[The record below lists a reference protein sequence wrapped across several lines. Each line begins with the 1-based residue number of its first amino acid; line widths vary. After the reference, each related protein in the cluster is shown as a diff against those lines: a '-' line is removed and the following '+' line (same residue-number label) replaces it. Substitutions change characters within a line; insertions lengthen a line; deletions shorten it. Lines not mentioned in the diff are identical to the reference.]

1 MGKRFARKRLTTKD
15 TKAHE
20 GFSVSFVILRVLR
33 G

>member
-1 MGKRFARKRLTTKD
+1 MAGRKRLTTKD

-20 GFSVSFVILRVLR
+20 GFWASFVILRVLR